1 MKLIIKPR
9 SPKSRK
15 FPITLDFAPR
25 TPDEIR
31 VEDVKNAI
39 AKKLPQFYPDRQRL
53 TVDGPTATDKPVG
66 LEVGKTLAD
75 YNLKDGDAVTFKDL
89 GPQISWRTVFL
100 VEYGGPLVIHPIFYY
115 LQQFWYG
122 KTFEHSQMQTVTL
135 WMVLLHFLKREY
147 ETVFVHRFS
156 HGTMPL
162 RNLFKNSAHYHI
174 LSGFNLAYFVYGPW
188 NATAERSDLLVYGC
202 IALFAFA
209 ELSNYAT
216 HVTLR
221 NLRPPGTRIRKI
233 PRGYGFN
240 LVSCPNYFFET
251 IAWIAVA
258 LLTQSWATYLFLAVA
273 TGQMY
278 IWAVQKHKNYRKEFS
293 DYPRGRKAMF
303 PFIA

>member
-1 MKLIIKPR
+1 MKLTIKPR
-9 SPKSRK
+9 SPKSRN
-15 FPITLDFAPR
+15 FPITLDLNGS
-25 TPDEIR
+25 PDEIR

-53 TVDGPTATDKPVG
+53 TVESSGSDKPVG
-66 LEVGKTLAD
+66 LEVGKTLAN
-75 YNLKDGDAVTFKDL
+75 YNIKDGDSVTFKDL

-100 VEYGGPLVIHPIFYY
+100 VEYAGPLFIHPIFYY
-115 LQQFWYG
+115 LQSLFYG
-122 KTFEHSQMQTVTL
+122 QTFEHSQMQTVTL

-188 NATAERSDLLVYGC
+188 NAKSERSELLVYSC

-209 ELSNYAT
+209 EISNYVT

-258 LLTQSWATYLFLAVA
+258 ILTQSWATYLFLIVA

-293 DYPRGRKAMF
+293 DYPRNRKAMF